1 MTAFHF
7 TAITAGGE
15 LKRGVLEA
23 ESAAAVIDSLQRDGL
38 IPMRAEPVGRR
49 HAFSDLLHLEL
60 TPRRGLSRDQIAAVT
75 RELATM
81 LAAGQD
87 IDRALRFVSETAPNK
102 RVAGVMSAVREKVR
116 GGSPLATALAAPP
129 AEFPKLYVG
138 LVRAGESGGTLART
152 LEHLAQLLE
161 RQRALSATVASAL
174 VYPALLLAAAI
185 GTVFLLIGYV
195 LPQFVPLF
203 QENDIPLP
211 FATRMLI
218 GLGAVASGEG
228 PWLLAGGLVLAVIA
242 WRLLAEPAWRRR
254 ADTLL
259 LGLPILGGLMRE
271 TAAARFCRTLGTLL
285 GNGMPLIGALGIT
298 RDTLGNL
305 AVIAAVD
312 AATASA
318 RGGGGLARPLAAAAV
333 FPARTIHL
341 LRLGEETA
349 QLAPVALKAAEI
361 HEENTRLIVQR
372 LVSLL
377 VPVITIAMGAAVAGI
392 VGSLL
397 LAMLSLNDLAN

>member
-1 MTAFHF
+1 MPDFHF
-7 TAITAGGE
+7 TAITPAGE
-15 LKRGVLEA
+15 VQRGVLDA
-23 ESAAAVIDSLQRDGL
+23 PSAAAVIEKLQRDGL
-38 IPMRAEPVGRR
+38 IPMRAEPAGRR
-49 HAFSDLLHLEL
+49 HTLQDLLHLEL
-60 TPRRGLSRDQIAAVT
+60 TPRRGLKREQVASVT

-87 IDRALRFVSETAPNK
+87 IDRALRFVVETAPDK
-102 RVAGVMSAVREKVR
+102 RVARVMAAVRDKVR
-116 GGSPLATALAAPP
+116 GGSPLAAALAAPP
-129 AEFPKLYVG
+129 AEFPKLYIG
-138 LVRAGESGGTLART
+138 LVRAGESGGTLPET

-161 RQRALSATVASAL
+161 RERAIAATVTSAL

-185 GTVFLLIGYV
+185 GTVCLLIGYV

-203 QENDIPLP
+203 QENNVPLP
-211 FATRMLI
+211 FATQLLI
-218 GLGAVASGEG
+218 GLGNNMSTAG
-228 PWLLAGGLVLAVIA
+228 PWLSAVGVVLAVLA
-242 WRLLAEPAWRRR
+242 QRLLKQPAWRRR

-259 LGLPILGGLMRE
+259 LRLPIVGGLIRE

-285 GNGMPLIGALGIT
+285 GNGVALIGALGIT

-305 AVIAAVD
+305 AVVEAVD

-318 RGGGGLARPLAAAAV
+318 RSGGSLAKPLAAAKV
-333 FPARTIHL
+333 FPERTIHL

-349 QLAPVALKAAEI
+349 QLAPVALRAAEI
-361 HEENTRLIVQR
+361 HEENTRLVVQR

-392 VGSLL
+392 VGSLM
-397 LAMLSLNDLAN
+397 LAMLSLNNLAN